1 MSECE
6 GNKFG
11 DLAQFCGK
19 HVPCESCCEHA
30 HVFKNQR
37 EKIDWSQLI
46 RSFTG
51 STLGCQKCGASLVFQ
66 SSICSVNDS
75 EHVTGIFYATMPFQP
90 FGSRRWQAT
99 KRRVKGWY
107 SKIEQS
113 KTAQT
118 CRHHPLEVLSEFL
131 NLLLP
136 WTPLFADTAI
146 LWQACSQ
153 INHLVTSHG
162 PSFVNLPLWR
172 WPWRLNSVWK
182 RHHFWGMLKVGHAA
196 CYVFSYGLVF
206 TTRPS
211 SDFVDGIRFKRD
223 HFFPLFSPQETKVW
237 TWKLN
242 PSCNVSSRLAFPRE
256 LCHLWYARK
265 AILRLMNWQSHK
277 EILGALFQSSKG
289 PSWAFWCYL
298 PFGWQVMVQ
307 VFEVWGIWDV
317 RKKMWKCFFFP

>member
-1 MSECE
+1 MWR
-6 GNKFG
+6 NKFR

-19 HVPCESCCEHA
+19 NVPCESCCEHA
-30 HVFKNQR
+30 HVFKHQR
-37 EKIDWSQLI
+37 EKIDWSQLT
-46 RSFTG
+46 RSFMG
-51 STLGCQKCGASLVFQ
+51 STLGCQKCGASLFFQ
-66 SSICSVNDS
+66 SSIGSVNDS

-99 KRRVKGWY
+99 KRRVKVWY

-162 PSFVNLPLWR
+162 PSFVNYR
-172 WPWRLNSVWK
+172 WGVDHGDWTAYGKGTIFGGCLRL
-182 RHHFWGMLKVGHAA
+182 GMLLATYF
-196 CYVFSYGLVF
+196 CMDWFL
-206 TTRPS
+206 
-211 SDFVDGIRFKRD
+211 
-223 HFFPLFSPQETKVW
+223 PQDLQAT
-237 TWKLN
+237 
-242 PSCNVSSRLAFPRE
+242 
-256 LCHLWYARK
+256 LWNARK

-289 PSWAFWCYL
+289 LSWAFWCYL

-317 RKKMWKCFFFP
+317 RKKMWMCFLFP

>member
-1 MSECE
+1 MWR
-6 GNKFG
+6 NKFR

-19 HVPCESCCEHA
+19 NVPCESCCEHA

-37 EKIDWSQLI
+37 EKIDWSQLT
-46 RSFTG
+46 RSFMG
-51 STLGCQKCGASLVFQ
+51 STLGCQKCGASLFFQ
-66 SSICSVNDS
+66 SSIGSVNDS

-99 KRRVKGWY
+99 KRRVKVWY
-107 SKIEQS
+107 SEIEQS

-153 INHLVTSHG
+153 INHLVTSHR
-162 PSFVNLPLWR
+162 PSFVNYR
-172 WPWRLNSVWK
+172 WGVDHGDWTAYGKGTIFGGCLRL
-182 RHHFWGMLKVGHAA
+182 GMLLATYFCMDWFLPQDLQATLWMALDSRGTI
-196 CYVFSYGLVF
+196 S
-206 TTRPS
+206 
-211 SDFVDGIRFKRD
+211 
-223 HFFPLFSPQETKVW
+223 FPCFLHGKQFVW

-277 EILGALFQSSKG
+277 EILGALFQSSNG

-317 RKKMWKCFFFP
+317 RKKMWMCFFFP